1 MGRGMRKVVISR
13 VLTLLERARG
23 DIEAASV
30 EVTAQ
35 RDMPLRFD
43 LQEIVTQIDDITDG
57 LTVPG

>member
-1 MGRGMRKVVISR
+1 MRKAVISR

-43 LQEIVTQIDDITDG
+43 LEDITKQIDDITDG